1 MAEVFAGFVAGYA
14 LALITTPLFS
24 IALIRLRA
32 GSPALARL
40 VPAEVPFVGI
50 SVLLHGALMFFWT
63 GVGLV
68 LGMLLLAMKDSGE
81 GAGSLNA
88 PFTLLVA
95 SLVLA
100 VSAPLFV
107 LAAALRQVVVVC
119 ALLALVA
126 YGWLMPYLAEWSKF
140 S

>member
-1 MAEVFAGFVAGYA
+1 V
-14 LALITTPLFS
+14 
-24 IALIRLRA
+24 
-32 GSPALARL
+32 
-40 VPAEVPFVGI
+40 VGV
-50 SVLLHGALMFFWT
+50 SVLLHGALVLFWT

-68 LGMLLLAMKDSGE
+68 LGIILFAMRDADGA
-81 GAGSLNA
+81 AGSLNG

-100 VSAPLFV
+100 VAAPLV
-107 LAAALRQVVVVC
+107 ALAAALRQIVIIS
-119 ALLALVA
+119 ALLALLI

>member
-1 MAEVFAGFVAGYA
+1 VAQVFAGFVAGYG
-14 LALITTPLFS
+14 LALISTPLFS
-24 IALIRLRA
+24 IFLLRLRA
-32 GSPALARL
+32 GSATVARIL
-40 VPAEVPFVGI
+40 PPDVPVVGV
-50 SVLLHGALMFFWT
+50 SVLLHGALVLFWT

-68 LGMLLLAMKDSGE
+68 LGIILFAMRDAD
-81 GAGSLNA
+81 GAVGSLNG

-100 VSAPLFV
+100 VAAPLV
-107 LAAALRQVVVVC
+107 ALAAALRQIVIIS
-119 ALLALVA
+119 ALLALLI